1 MRKLTTMLFMLFL
14 AIALVIPMAAWADDD
29 GRRLDFGFIVST
41 LSSDTGTGI
50 LQGFITTTIRAERGR
65 VFRGAQ
71 SFGPSGPIPTAPEDD
86 VTFEWVASRRRK
98 GSARSDTLLQLSNLD
113 TNATITID
121 RQYFDQNG
129 VDCTRVGLG
138 SIFLGPEESV
148 MIHVS
153 EELKPVCSP

>member
-41 LSSDTGTGI
+41 VSSSGGNAM

-65 VFRGAQ
+65 VFRVAGA
-71 SFGPSGPIPTAPEDD
+71 FGPSGPLPTTGADE
-86 VTFEWVASRRRK
+86 TFEWVVSRRRK
-98 GSARSDTLLQLSNLD
+98 GSARSDTLLQVSNLHD
-113 TNATITID
+113 SETVTILRTYI
-121 RQYFDQNG
+121 DQNG
-129 VDCTRVGLG
+129 NDCTKVGL
-138 SIFLGPEESV
+138 SPIDIPFQESV

-153 EELKPVCSP
+153 EELKPVCD